1 MKVETHD
8 RQSEIDAVPLE
19 EKEVAHLE
27 SQDSVRFTGH
37 GAIPEVGEQ
46 SPFPVQPSASERA
59 FDAGHTATSAK
70 GAAPVDRTVLTTT
83 VRRTID
89 GITVVAP
96 PGAHADAIDRC
107 AEFIHQVVGRNEYA
121 QHAMATARTTI
132 IIIPAHSKMTDLPE
146 FASLGG
152 GKKTFDGRDW
162 STVRGSG
169 GVNAPDG
176 SFAIGVAEE
185 NLRSVKGVVSK
196 YAKGYSIGMHELAHA
211 LETKGLTQEQKTRL
225 QALYQGQHQ
234 ADPTNA
240 HDTFT
245 DKYSAKNVHEYFAQS
260 TNAFFGKNAG
270 KIDKGHDNH
279 NGRAW
284 LQSKDP
290 DMYAFLV
297 ELYETNHD
305 IEGTRVP

>member
-8 RQSEIDAVPLE
+8 RQSEVEAVPLE
-19 EKEVAHLE
+19 AKAVADLE
-27 SQDSVRFTGH
+27 SQDPQRFTGH
-37 GAIPEVGEQ
+37 GTIPEVSEE
-46 SPFPVQPSASERA
+46 SAFPVQPSASERA
-59 FDAGHTATSAK
+59 FGGGHAATSTK
-70 GAAPVDRTVLTTT
+70 GAAPADRTVLTTT
-83 VRRTID
+83 VRRVID

-107 AEFIHQVVGRNEYA
+107 AEFIQQELGRNEYA
-121 QHAMATARTTI
+121 QHAMAEARTTI

-146 FASLGG
+146 FSSLGG

-169 GVNAPDG
+169 GVKAPDG

-185 NLRSVKGVVSK
+185 NLRSVQGVVSK

-211 LETKGLTQEQKTRL
+211 LESKGLTDEQKARL
-225 QALYQGQHQ
+225 QDLYKRQKQ
-234 ADPTNA
+234 ADPSNA
-240 HDTFT
+240 NDTFT
-245 DKYSAKNVHEYFAQS
+245 DEYSAKNVHEYFAQS

-270 KIDKGHDNH
+270 KVEKGDANH

-284 LQSKDP
+284 LYAKDP

-297 ELYETNHD
+297 ELYDMNHD
-305 IEGTRVP
+305 IDGNRAP